1 MPVIIVGAD
10 TAVGDAIVNAVVPNA
25 VEVRTFIS
33 DEARVDEFKRRGTKV
48 ATGDV
53 SDASHIEGASLRC
66 FCAVLVIDAATD
78 DRERAFAQSTTTTL
92 AGWATAIRNSGV
104 KRAIWVGVDP
114 DSAELP
120 DSVAEVAVVVGD
132 DDLLGVAQAVARLED
147 AEQLPG

>member
-78 DRERAFAQSTTTTL
+78 DRERAFAQSTATTL

-114 DSAELP
+114 DSAEFP

>member
-78 DRERAFAQSTTTTL
+78 DRERAFAQSTATTL
-92 AGWATAIRNSGV
+92 AGMGNCDT
-104 KRAIWVGVDP
+104 K
-114 DSAELP
+114 
-120 DSVAEVAVVVGD
+120 
-132 DDLLGVAQAVARLED
+132 LGSQAGHLGRCR
-147 AEQLPG
+147 P